1 MYLARMFVAANL
13 EHLQL
18 VPQTWT
24 RILLVTEVYIYYTV
38 YCSIR
43 GIPLIIYF
51 VLYCIVYFRSI
62 VTTVKPL
69 PQATLYLWKYGEIS
83 FWSPEALISKPEVE
97 FFSLF
102 SWPYI

>member
-69 PQATLYLWKYGEIS
+69 PQATLSTSGNMVKSRKIAGPVSRRSRLRI
-83 FWSPEALISKPEVE
+83 
-97 FFSLF
+97 
-102 SWPYI
+102 